1 LTTLCLLFDLDD
13 YKTSEHNQTLD
24 EFVQPSPDEE
34 YGPKID
40 EIENKQHNQDANTNN
55 DYSEGMTKSCIENG
69 YQYVVNNNIESDV
82 KSEEKNENNQNKVDS
97 NEKEHMRLQNT
108 SLDYET
114 LEKEYEIPKM
124 EQFVNLEK
132 GIFSLK
138 KKFMFI

>member
-1 LTTLCLLFDLDD
+1 LICRQGIG
-13 YKTSEHNQTLD
+13 S
-24 EFVQPSPDEE
+24 
-34 YGPKID
+34 
-40 EIENKQHNQDANTNN
+40 
-55 DYSEGMTKSCIENG
+55 KSIHRRSSC
-69 YQYVVNNNIESDV
+69 
-82 KSEEKNENNQNKVDS
+82 KKNENNQNKVDS